1 MIIYIQLS
9 SDSDQKLKLSAENP
23 AECSLPDIPLR
34 SQHSKLI
41 YRITTMKKIIRYFA
55 EQSLLVNIISIAIV
69 ISGLL
74 FMFTAKK
81 EAFPRVDFDWVI
93 INTIYPGSTAED
105 VEKHITIPI
114 ETKMKEIDGIEEIHG
129 TSLEARSS
137 IAIQID
143 PDTRDKNKT
152 INDIKDALDKV
163 TDLPEDAEDPEFTE
177 LNTAMTPVMEL
188 SLLNI
193 NDIKN
198 DSDEFELRK
207 YAKMLED
214 RLLEIN
220 GVGKVDKKGYRE
232 REMIVEVNPDKL
244 NTLHVAINEVIS
256 ALSKK
261 NLNFP
266 GGIIKTSKGEF
277 LIRTIGEVKNTDDI
291 NKVLIRANDT
301 GYWVR
306 VGDLAKVKDSFEE
319 EDIINKT
326 LGEKSITLTVVKKE
340 SADIIDTV
348 DDVRTELARFKKL
361 LPEQYEIS
369 EFNDMS
375 YYVKRRLD
383 VLVNNGIVGFSL
395 VVVVLFIT
403 LGWRIALVTALGIP
417 FSMFMTFIW
426 MGYTDLSINLMSM
439 FGLILVLGMLVDD
452 AIVVAENIYRHIE
465 EGDTVKN
472 AVLDGTMEVIAPVA
486 GTVLTTIVAFA
497 PLMFMKGIMGKF
509 MWVLPAV
516 VIVSLIASWIESM
529 FILPSHI
536 YELEKRN
543 KKHSVSVEDKEGK
556 LFKAIKKKYSNM
568 LVFVLRHRYISM
580 LIITV
585 FFFASLAFAGKFM
598 KLVLFPQGGV
608 EVLTIKAEA
617 ATGTSVQNMSRKL
630 ENIEKSIAEL
640 PAVELD
646 TFTTRAGIIQ
656 ENPNDP
662 YTKRGSN
669 YGIIMVYLTPFNK
682 RDRVANDILESLRL
696 KSEAY
701 RDQFTKIEFGMVRT
715 GPPVGKPVSVAIKG
729 DDFEVLKKIAVI
741 FKEHLATVPG
751 LKDVKDDYEDYKNE
765 LRVYVD
771 EKTAAIAGITVFD
784 IATTIRSC
792 FEGTVA
798 TKIKKTDEEIDIRV
812 IFPENMRSSITSIK
826 DVKIANRT
834 GNLIPITQVV
844 RFDDSA
850 SGISVIKRK
859 DWRRIINVTAEIDEK
874 AKGVT
879 SVSVNR
885 SLQEKFP
892 DIEEKFP
899 GYTVSYEGEFKDT
912 SESMSSLLKS
922 FIVAALGIYIILVWI
937 FRSLSHPFII
947 MGVIPLTLTGIIW
960 IFFFHGLPLSF
971 MAMMG
976 VVGLA
981 GVVVNN
987 SIVLIDFIRVKRMQG
1002 FNPFDAALD
1011 SAPKRL
1017 RPIFLTTVTT
1027 FFGLIPTAYGIGG
1040 YDPFLVPMAI
1050 SLSWGIAFGT
1060 IITLFA
1066 TPILY
1071 VAFADLRLLFFR
1083 KYQEVLGPEKEPT
1096 LEQIETEI
1104 EQTVKTDILS
1114 EIHTELRDEIK
1125 KIARDEIVKELT
1137 AEKKSR
1143 VKKGSKTEQK

>member
-1 MIIYIQLS
+1 
-9 SDSDQKLKLSAENP
+9 
-23 AECSLPDIPLR
+23 
-34 SQHSKLI
+34 
-41 YRITTMKKIIRYFA
+41 MKRIIRYFA
-55 EQSLLVNIISIAIV
+55 EQSLLVNIISVALV

-129 TSLEARSS
+129 TSLEALST
-137 IAIQID
+137 IAIQVD
-143 PDTRDKNKT
+143 PDARDKDKT

-163 TDLPEDAEDPEFTE
+163 NDLPDDAEDPEFTE
-177 LNTAMTPVMEL
+177 LNTAMTPVMEI
-188 SLLNI
+188 SLI
-193 NDIKN
+193 NKNGIRN

-214 RLLEIN
+214 RLLEIS

-232 REMIVEVNPDKL
+232 REMIVEVLPEKL
-244 NTLHVAINEVIS
+244 QTLHVAINEVIN

-266 GGIIKTSKGEF
+266 GGIIKTPKGEF
-277 LIRTIGEVKNTDDI
+277 LIRTIGEVKNTGDI
-291 NKVLIRANDT
+291 EKVLIRANDT

-306 VGDLAKVKDSFEE
+306 VGNLAKVKDSFEE

-340 SADIIDTV
+340 SADIIRTV
-348 DDVRTELARFKKL
+348 NDVRKELARFKKM
-361 LPEQYEIS
+361 LPGQYEMS

-375 YYVKRRLD
+375 FYVKRRLD

-417 FSMFMTFIW
+417 FSMFFTFIW
-426 MGYTDLSINLMSM
+426 MGYVDLSINLMSM

-465 EGDTVKN
+465 EGDTVKD
-472 AVLDGTMEVIAPVA
+472 AVLNGTMEVIAPVA

-497 PLMFMKGIMGKF
+497 PLMFMKGVMGKF

-516 VIVSLIASWIESM
+516 VIASLIASWIESM

-536 YELEKRN
+536 YELEKNN
-543 KKHSVSVEDKEGK
+543 KKHDRSVDEREGK
-556 LFKAIKKKYSNM
+556 IFRTIKNQYTEILK
-568 LVFVLRHRYISM
+568 FVLRHRYISII
-580 LIITV
+580 LITV
-585 FFFASLAFAGKFM
+585 FFFGSLLFAGKFM

-617 ATGTSVQNMSRKL
+617 PTGTTVQKMSKKL
-630 ENIEKSIAEL
+630 EYIEKSVAEL
-640 PAVELD
+640 PSTELD
-646 TFTTRAGIIQ
+646 TFTTKAGIIQ
-656 ENPNDP
+656 ENPTDP

-669 YGIIMVYLTPFNK
+669 YGIVMVYLTPFNK
-682 RDRVANDILESLRL
+682 RERVANDILESLR
-696 KSEAY
+696 KNSESFKNE
-701 RDQFTKIEFGMVRT
+701 FTKIEYGMVRT

-729 DDFEVLKKIAVI
+729 DDFEILKEISAI
-741 FKEHLATVPG
+741 FKEHLVTVPG

-771 EKTAAIAGITVFD
+771 EKTAAITGITVFD

-798 TKIKKTDEEIDIRV
+798 TTIKKTDEEIDIRV
-812 IFPENMRSSITSIK
+812 IFPEKMRENLNSIR
-826 DVKIANRT
+826 DVKIANRL

-844 RFDDSA
+844 SFDDSA

-859 DWRRIINVTAEIDEK
+859 DWRRIISVTAEIDEK

-885 SLQEKFP
+885 ALVEKFR
-892 DIEEKFP
+892 DIEEKYP

-912 SESMSSLLKS
+912 SESMGSLLKS

-971 MAMMG
+971 MALMG

-987 SIVLIDFIRVKRMQG
+987 SIVLIDFIRVRRMQG
-1002 FNPFDAALD
+1002 MNPYEAAID

-1017 RPIFLTTVTT
+1017 RPIFLTTITT

-1071 VAFADLRLLFFR
+1071 VAFADLRLLLFR
-1083 KYQEVLGPEKEPT
+1083 KYQEVLGPEGEPT
-1096 LEQIETEI
+1096 ILQLETEI
-1104 EQTVKTDILS
+1104 EETVKTDILT
-1114 EIHTELRDEIK
+1114 EIHSELRNEIKEIAREEIK
-1125 KIARDEIVKELT
+1125 KEIGKRSKPV
-1137 AEKKSR
+1137 KKSR
-1143 VKKGSKTEQK
+1143 